1 LSDKKYPQSLY
12 TQTWRKNHPD
22 RYNAEKRRAN
32 AKNRAEIGS
41 ETLPRRDWTD
51 AEIEEILSPDRP
63 TDSDTSK
70 KIKRTVLAIEAKRA
84 RLLKAMEKAELAA
97 QRALEGG
104 QT

>member
-1 LSDKKYPQSLY
+1 MSDKKYPVMEY
-12 TQTWRKNHPD
+12 KRKWRKNHPE

-32 AKNRAEIGS
+32 AKNRADIGS

-63 TDSDTSK
+63 TESDTSK
-70 KIKRTVLAIEAKRA
+70 KIKRTVLAIEAKRV
-84 RLLKAMEKAELAA
+84 RVLKEMREAELAA
-97 QRALEGG
+97 LRTLEGD